1 MRRRNQ
7 RHLSQTEVALW
18 AHVARSVRPFP
29 GRAVETMAE
38 LVALDHVAPEAAP
51 SAKPVKAPPKPLAKP
66 KPAIAVTK
74 PLAPLERRL
83 LTQLKRGIQ
92 PIEAVIDLHGMR
104 QSEAHAALGS
114 FLQRA
119 HWNGAKLVLVVTGKG
134 AAATSA
140 AGAYGDERGVL
151 RRMVPHWLCLP
162 DIRPLVS
169 GFNEA
174 DQRHGGSGALY
185 VRLRRQRDLGP

>member
-1 MRRRNQ
+1 MRRRNE
-7 RHLSQTEVALW
+7 RNLSQTEVALW

-29 GRAVETMAE
+29 GRVVEKMPE
-38 LVALDHVAPEAAP
+38 PGAPEP
-51 SAKPVKAPPKPLAKP
+51 IPPAKAVKSPPKPVAKP
-66 KPAIAVTK
+66 KPVAPVLK

-104 QSEAHAALGS
+104 QSEAHAALVA

-134 AAATSA
+134 ASATTSS
-140 AGAYGDERGVL
+140 AYGDERGVL
-151 RRMVPHWLCLP
+151 RRMTPHWLCLP
-162 DIRPLVS
+162 DLRPLVS
-169 GFNEA
+169 GFDEA

-185 VRLRRQRDLGP
+185 VRLRRHREKQP